1 VIKLCFKYRLFFV
14 LFFILKIGSAQDT
27 IPNLGIKGTFH
38 HGFIAPHK
46 PLVNE
51 VIKGHTQI
59 FELSFYKNTTGQR
72 QWEQYFNNP
81 KIGISGFVI
90 NTGNDESLGKAYG
103 VIPFV
108 EMPLNQWKIKW
119 NLKFGFGVGY
129 IEKPFNRIDNYKNL
143 TIGSHLNALIFVNSL
158 WDLPINE
165 RFNTSLGL
173 SLTHFSNGSLKR
185 PNLGINLLSVNCGVG
200 YNFGKQ
206 KQIVPFNDVNKEK
219 TWNNFVAFSGGVKEI
234 PPIGGK
240 KYLVY
245 SLVYQWIKTTS
256 NKSGFGG
263 GTDVFYNTSLE
274 PLIQRV
280 QNEDKG
286 TIGNVRFGIHGA
298 YQLALGKLTLQL
310 QVGGYAYTAY
320 KDNGNIYSKLN
331 SRYFVTDKLFF
342 NLSLKTH
349 YAVAD
354 FIEYGIGFKLK

>member
-1 VIKLCFKYRLFFV
+1 MIKLFFKYRLFFA
-14 LFFILKIGSAQDT
+14 LFFIFKIGYSQDS
-27 IPNLGIKGTFH
+27 IPNLGIKATFH
-38 HGFIAPHK
+38 YGFIAPHK

-59 FELSFYKNTTGQR
+59 IELSFYKNTTGKR

-81 KIGISGFVI
+81 KIGISAFLI
-90 NTGNDESLGKAYG
+90 NTGNNESLGKAYG

-129 IEKPFNRIDNYKNL
+129 IEKPFNRVDNYKNL
-143 TIGSHLNALIFVNSL
+143 TIGSHLNALIFINSL
-158 WDLPINE
+158 WSLPINK

-185 PNLGINLLSVNCGVG
+185 PNLGINLLSVNYGID
-200 YNFGKQ
+200 YNFGTSKT
-206 KQIVPFNDVNKEK
+206 IVPFNGINKEK
-219 TWNNFVAFSGGVKEI
+219 IWNSYVSASVGVKEI

-240 KYLVY
+240 KYFV
-245 SLVYQWIKTTS
+245 SSFTYQWIKTTS

-263 GTDVFYNTSLE
+263 GTDVFYNTSLD
-274 PLIQRV
+274 PLIKRV

-286 TIGNVRFGIHGA
+286 TVGNFRLGIHGS

-331 SRYFVTDKLFF
+331 SRYFVTDKLFL